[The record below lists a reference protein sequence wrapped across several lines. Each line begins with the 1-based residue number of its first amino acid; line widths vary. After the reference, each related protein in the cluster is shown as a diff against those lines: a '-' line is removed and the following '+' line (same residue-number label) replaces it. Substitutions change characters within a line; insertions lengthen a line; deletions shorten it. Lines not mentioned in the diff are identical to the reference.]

1 MEQETKSLPEES
13 ESTLVTDADGMV
25 RPRHIVNSITT
36 YYAYGGQT
44 RLREMKRAES
54 SRAHLAS

>member
-36 YYAYGGQT
+36 YYVYDGQT
-44 RLREMKRAES
+44 MIREKRK
-54 SRAHLAS
+54 